1 MPPPDETISWIGD
14 MSAAAAPQS
23 IAYLADLDDP
33 ALRAVT
39 QLPSNMEDRARAMTY
54 GEAARGR
61 FLSRRAVLRQL
72 LAARLDCPAE
82 SVSVGTDDFG
92 APRLSAPL
100 TRVPH
105 FLSISARGAF
115 AAFAIAQR
123 PVGIDIEILGK
134 PEPMPQD
141 ALHRDEAAR
150 LMALNEAERHEAF
163 LEIWTVKEA
172 YFKALRTGLTRE
184 PSEVE
189 TRRGPDATVYIIDR
203 GAQAAAQATL
213 HKFHRRA
220 STAIIAACVAL

>member
-1 MPPPDETISWIGD
+1 MPPPDETIAWIGD
-14 MSAAAAPQS
+14 IGAAAAPQS

-39 QLPSNMEDRARAMTY
+39 QLPPNMEDCARAMTY
-54 GEAARGR
+54 GEAARQR

-72 LAARLDCPAE
+72 LAVRLDCSFE
-82 SVSVGTDDFG
+82 SAAVGTDECG
-92 APRLSAPL
+92 APCLAAPL

-123 PVGIDIEILGK
+123 PVGIDIEVLGK
-134 PEPMPQD
+134 PEPVPQD
-141 ALHRDEAAR
+141 ALHAGEATR
-150 LMALNEAERHEAF
+150 LMALNEAERHKAF

-184 PSEVE
+184 PNEVE
-189 TRRGPDATVYIIDR
+189 IRRRSDATVYVIDR
-203 GAQAAAQATL
+203 GKQIAAQATL
-213 HKFHRRA
+213 HQFRRRI
-220 STAIIAACVAL
+220 STTIIAACVTL